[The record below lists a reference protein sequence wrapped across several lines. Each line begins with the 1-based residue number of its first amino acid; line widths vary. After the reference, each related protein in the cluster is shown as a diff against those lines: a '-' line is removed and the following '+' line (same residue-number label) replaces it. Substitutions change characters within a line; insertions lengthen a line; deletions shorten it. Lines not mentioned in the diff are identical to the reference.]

1 MNDKEEILKKLL
13 KNILDVKLSH
23 LEKRTQD
30 QIKDLKYTID
40 ISKKQQLLLTKIS
53 LIKIEPKK
61 PRNNNHNREIRTR
74 DRSRDITPLNI
85 RTNRRNSIKKEIKNI
100 KSKTPDAGIRK
111 RRIERNIK
119 ETTINIKTDLRP
131 VKKIIPKNNNKIP
144 SYMMPTSSNANKN
157 RRNNDKSVDRNSGR
171 NKRERRALTADDR
184 VKNKKS
190 IKKKNKVNLKI
201 ENNLKIDDIKIEDMK
216 IHIPIEEK
224 KEEKIEEIKIKE
236 DPKKFFDFTQLI
248 NEKKVITKI
257 SSLLDTK
264 TQFNFFTCNKKL
276 SSYSIDKLN
285 NYLSVLEAN
294 NGINEKLTIQDSIAS
309 LKTKYPSYQFS
320 TEPPKFALSRST
332 ITAIEL
338 LNNEEYNKIFHNKDL
353 KPPLDNI
360 LFIYR
365 IFFRF
370 LKDNDIKNIEDEKLF
385 WMEAS
390 EYILNHNEGKTGDF
404 FKNSVEN
411 FDFDVKNLY
420 EIKKLLIGKEENL
433 KPNYFRNI
441 EGTTGLIFFVIKD
454 ALEYSGVIL
463 SMKKNVPF
471 FCLKYLEYVEELHS
485 NLIGYIEN
493 RKILSNS
500 D

>member
-1 MNDKEEILKKLL
+1 MGRSLKKNKTKKHKRKTKNFPPKRNIDRNNNNAILKLPTSGMIIQNQPKPKTQITKINNSKNININIFPNKCNDKEEILKKLL
-13 KNILDVKLSH
+13 KNILDVKLNH

-190 IKKKNKVNLKI
+190 IKKKNKVNLNI

-216 IHIPIEEK
+216 IHIPIEE
-224 KEEKIEEIKIKE
+224 IEEIYQLSLKNSKNSIKN
-236 DPKKFFDFTQLI
+236 K
-248 NEKKVITKI
+248 N
-257 SSLLDTK
+257 K
-264 TQFNFFTCNKKL
+264 TQNNMKNKK
-276 SSYSIDKLN
+276 I
-285 NYLSVLEAN
+285 
-294 NGINEKLTIQDSIAS
+294 IM
-309 LKTKYPSYQFS
+309 
-320 TEPPKFALSRST
+320 
-332 ITAIEL
+332 
-338 LNNEEYNKIFHNKDL
+338 KI
-353 KPPLDNI
+353 
-360 LFIYR
+360 
-365 IFFRF
+365 
-370 LKDNDIKNIEDEKLF
+370 
-385 WMEAS
+385 
-390 EYILNHNEGKTGDF
+390 
-404 FKNSVEN
+404 
-411 FDFDVKNLY
+411 
-420 EIKKLLIGKEENL
+420 
-433 KPNYFRNI
+433 
-441 EGTTGLIFFVIKD
+441 
-454 ALEYSGVIL
+454 
-463 SMKKNVPF
+463 
-471 FCLKYLEYVEELHS
+471 
-485 NLIGYIEN
+485 
-493 RKILSNS
+493 
-500 D
+500 